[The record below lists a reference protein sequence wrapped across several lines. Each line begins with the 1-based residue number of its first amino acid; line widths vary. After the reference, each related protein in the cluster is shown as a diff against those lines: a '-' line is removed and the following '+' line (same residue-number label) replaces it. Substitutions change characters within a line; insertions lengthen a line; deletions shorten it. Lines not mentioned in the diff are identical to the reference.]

1 MKSFAAALF
10 ALTIAGVAS
19 ADTLTAQVELLGA
32 SSGGTGEA
40 IPFRVVGTL
49 TNDDPGNDGLAF
61 ISMDFSLVN
70 LDSNDT
76 PVELGTAMTLAAPGD
91 GTMDNFVQPLGY
103 DANYGGT
110 AVGNDIVQAGGAQN
124 TIGNNPGADPFLA
137 FPSAEFISLDV
148 GQGGQVIFEG
158 TLTFSE
164 GDPFGDYE
172 IRVSNVLAN
181 VISDGATP
189 GSFAIY
195 PVEAATGVAGGAVTV
210 SHEECAALAFTEG
223 AADISASGRM
233 YDGYIDPRA
242 DTAGGNSVGLSSFDI
257 VFTTPAENT
266 DGSDLSAAAFTVSQ
280 TGGAAV
286 DLDSI
291 ATEDGR
297 VVTLNLDGPLPV
309 DNWVTICVDAR
320 AICSGNDISP
330 GDACFDVGFLPGD
343 INQSG
348 NVNPIDLFTFRQY
361 VNGVSSPPVG
371 TIEDFADIDRSGAI
385 SPLDLFR
392 LRQGL
397 NGVGEDAWAGT
408 SLPAQP

>member
-1 MKSFAAALF
+1 MKSFVAGLAVLM
-10 ALTIAGVAS
+10 IAGVAS
-19 ADTLTAQVELLGA
+19 ADTLTAQVELLGSDA
-32 SSGGTGEA
+32 AGTGEA

-49 TNDDPGNDGLAF
+49 TADDPGNDGLAF
-61 ISMDFSLVN
+61 VSMDFSLVN

-91 GTMDNFVQPLGY
+91 GSMDNFVQPLGY

-124 TIGNNPGADPFLA
+124 TIGNNPGAEPFLA
-137 FPSAEFISLDV
+137 FPSAEFISLDI
-148 GQGGQVIFEG
+148 GQDGQVIFEG

-164 GDPFGDYE
+164 GDPFGEYE

-195 PVEAATGVAGGAVTV
+195 PVEAATGVAGSAVSV
-210 SHEECAALAFTEG
+210 SHQECAALAFTDG
-223 AADISASGRM
+223 AENISASGRM
-233 YDGYIDPRA
+233 FDGYIDPRA
-242 DTAGGNSVGLSSFDI
+242 DTVSGSPAGLSSFDI

-266 DGSDLSAAAFTVSQ
+266 DGSSLSASAFTVSQ
-280 TGGAAV
+280 TGGAGV
-286 DLDSI
+286 NLDSI

-297 VVTLNLDGPLPV
+297 VVTINLDGALPV
-309 DNWVTICVDAR
+309 ENWLTVCVDAR
-320 AICSGNDISP
+320 AICSGIDIAP
-330 GDACFDVGFLPGD
+330 GDGCIDIGYLPGD
-343 INQSG
+343 IDQSG
-348 NVNPIDLFTFRQY
+348 VVNPVDLFLFRQY
-361 VNGVSSPPVG
+361 VNDVSTPAFG
-371 TIEDFADIDRSGAI
+371 TIEDYADIDRNGSV